1 MTVREIYDAIDR
13 IAPFQTAMDFDNV
26 GILVGDENVDVTKT
40 LLCLDVTPRVL
51 REAKSIGVELIISHH
66 PVIFNPLRTVRPQN
80 IIYALVQSGIA
91 VISAH
96 TNLDMAY
103 PYGVNDALCRK
114 LGLQNVRGILKEG
127 ETDIAYMGELPEEMT
142 TEDFAAHIKE
152 ALGLSAVRC
161 TAVSKMLRTVAVV
174 GGAGG
179 DYALAAQAKGADAF
193 AKLLEAADKGAGID
207 GMNAAFG
214 GGETVEAKPLAA
226 HRAVEHFEAL
236 RRASAEFKKKNG
248 FAPKIF
254 LATMGPL
261 VQHKIRADFIRGFFE
276 VGGFD
281 VVYPNGFESGE
292 AAAKA
297 FAESGAKYAV
307 ICSTDDTYPT
317 LVPETTRAIKAVA
330 PDATVY
336 MAGVPAPEAEPAY
349 KEAGYDGAV
358 SIKSNN
364 YETLKSILSAL
375 GVL

>member
-26 GILVGDENVDVTKT
+26 GILVGDENADVTKT

-174 GGAGG
+174 GGEVKHHEVI
-179 DYALAAQAKGADAF
+179 AAQQ
-193 AKLLEAADKGAGID
+193 AG
-207 GMNAAFG
+207 
-214 GGETVEAKPLAA
+214 LA
-226 HRAVEHFEAL
+226 L
-236 RRASAEFKKKNG
+236 
-248 FAPKIF
+248 
-254 LATMGPL
+254 
-261 VQHKIRADFIRGFFE
+261 
-276 VGGFD
+276 
-281 VVYPNGFESGE
+281 Y
-292 AAAKA
+292 
-297 FAESGAKYAV
+297 
-307 ICSTDDTYPT
+307 
-317 LVPETTRAIKAVA
+317 
-330 PDATVY
+330 
-336 MAGVPAPEAEPAY
+336 
-349 KEAGYDGAV
+349 EAGHYHTELPYRERLKAYLDTACPGVEFIV
-358 SIKSNN
+358 SESERPPM
-364 YETLKSILSAL
+364 ETL
-375 GVL
+375 

>member
-1 MTVREIYDAIDR
+1 
-13 IAPFQTAMDFDNV
+13 
-26 GILVGDENVDVTKT
+26 
-40 LLCLDVTPRVL
+40 
-51 REAKSIGVELIISHH
+51 
-66 PVIFNPLRTVRPQN
+66 
-80 IIYALVQSGIA
+80 
-91 VISAH
+91 
-96 TNLDMAY
+96 
-103 PYGVNDALCRK
+103 
-114 LGLQNVRGILKEG
+114 
-127 ETDIAYMGELPEEMT
+127 
-142 TEDFAAHIKE
+142 
-152 ALGLSAVRC
+152 
-161 TAVSKMLRTVAVV
+161 
-174 GGAGG
+174 
-179 DYALAAQAKGADAF
+179 
-193 AKLLEAADKGAGID
+193 
-207 GMNAAFG
+207 MNAAFG

>member
-1 MTVREIYDAIDR
+1 MIEITETEALNRVAAYCSTAEHCRAEIAEKLQRWGIAYDAIDR

-66 PVIFNPLRTVRPQN
+66 PVIFNPLRTVQPQN

-161 TAVSKMLRTVAVV
+161 TAVSKMLRTVAV
-174 GGAGG
+174 
-179 DYALAAQAKGADAF
+179 
-193 AKLLEAADKGAGID
+193 
-207 GMNAAFG
+207 
-214 GGETVEAKPLAA
+214 
-226 HRAVEHFEAL
+226 
-236 RRASAEFKKKNG
+236 
-248 FAPKIF
+248 
-254 LATMGPL
+254 
-261 VQHKIRADFIRGFFE
+261 
-276 VGGFD
+276 
-281 VVYPNGFESGE
+281 
-292 AAAKA
+292 
-297 FAESGAKYAV
+297 
-307 ICSTDDTYPT
+307 
-317 LVPETTRAIKAVA
+317 
-330 PDATVY
+330 
-336 MAGVPAPEAEPAY
+336 
-349 KEAGYDGAV
+349 
-358 SIKSNN
+358 
-364 YETLKSILSAL
+364 LSL
-375 GVL
+375 IHI